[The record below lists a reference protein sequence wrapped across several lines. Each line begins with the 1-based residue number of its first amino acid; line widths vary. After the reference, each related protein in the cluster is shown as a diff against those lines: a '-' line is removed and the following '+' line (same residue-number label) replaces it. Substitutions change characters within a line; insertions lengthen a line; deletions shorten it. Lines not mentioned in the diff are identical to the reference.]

1 MAVRSNAW
9 PLRGHFLRILPFYYW
24 MKQLGLFFLI
34 SNAKN
39 YLTIFIA
46 SALDTSTEKDIQ
58 KALQNLVQGRSSLS
72 IAHRLSVSTL
82 QHAIKQRTDSFLL
95 KDHCFSRRVRRILV
109 KDVNC
114 TNLCDQY
121 SRSEGWPNR

>member
-1 MAVRSNAW
+1 MR

-34 SNAKN
+34 SNAEK
-39 YLTIFIA
+39 YLTISIV
-46 SALDTSTEKDIQ
+46 SALDTSTERDIQ
-58 KALQNLVQGRSSLS
+58 KALQNLVQGSLVVVNCS
-72 IAHRLSVSTL
+72 QIICTL
-82 QHAIKQRTDSFLL
+82 QHAIKQRTDSFFLE
-95 KDHCFSRRVRRILV
+95 DHCFSRRVRRILV

-121 SRSEGWPNR
+121 SRSEGSNR